1 MELELRL
8 GQIHRLQS
16 GDLIVV
22 KLPKDVPY
30 SQLMDITRD
39 VEALKRDL
47 YMDYKKMVYFLIVE
61 EGVDI
66 THYRTVED
74 E

>member
-1 MELELRL
+1 MELELRA

-16 GDLIVV
+16 GDLIVMR
-22 KLPKDVPY
+22 LPRGVPH
-30 SQLMDITRD
+30 SQLMDVTQD
-39 VEALKRDL
+39 VEKLKNNL
-47 YMDYKKMVYFLIVE
+47 AIEHKKKVYFLIVE

-66 THYRTVED
+66 THYRAVED